1 MAALQ
6 AFHLAIPVHD
16 LDAARGFYSALGWEE
31 KRSGRRWIEYDLMG
45 HQIVAHLVPDSKRE
59 IILPITDM
67 RHVPVPHFGV
77 VLTIPQWR
85 QLVARVREA
94 GLHFALEPMIEAEGE
109 ADEHATLFLCDPS
122 GNTFEFKAFA
132 NPEQLFG

>member
-16 LDAARGFYSALGWEE
+16 FDAARSFYSVLGCKE

-45 HQIVAHLVPDSKRE
+45 HQIVAHLVPDSKKE
-59 IILPITDM
+59 IRLPITDI
-67 RHVPVPHFGV
+67 RHVPLPHFGV
-77 VLTIPQWR
+77 VLTMPQWR
-85 QLVARVREA
+85 GLVDRIREA
-94 GLHFALEPMIEAEGE
+94 GLQFALEPLIEAQDE

-132 NPEQLFG
+132 NPERLFG